1 MIIKVTIG
9 SKPSDNGYISERE
22 EYFELESFE
31 DFTKEY
37 LISQLFVT
45 RDIWIE
51 KSKNFGS
58 HSESIEKLYDDVF
71 SKEVDIV
78 RSVQDW
84 PTEKSKEILQF
95 HGDEIHCFEESGNYH
110 SLKWVDIELIRPR
123 FCYKPKF

>member
-1 MIIKVTIG
+1 
-9 SKPSDNGYISERE
+9 
-22 EYFELESFE
+22 
-31 DFTKEY
+31 
-37 LISQLFVT
+37 LFVT

-110 SLKWVDIELIRPR
+110 SLKWVDAALRYNRKMGSQNGIEITQWVSEG
-123 FCYKPKF
+123 